1 MSNNSGHKKRT
12 SQRVDR
18 IAGIGFARFLKLLH
32 SMSKEG
38 LISLSV
44 GEPDYG
50 TAACICEAA
59 AQAASE
65 GWTKYTPTS
74 GFPELR
80 QAIAANLKKRHGLD
94 YDPDTEILVT
104 VGVSQA
110 MDLSFR
116 ALLDPGDEVI
126 TPDPHYI
133 CYPPNII
140 LSEGVPVRVPTD
152 MSADYALQPDEMERK
167 ITPRTKALLFGNPAN
182 PTGALME
189 KNTLEGMA
197 AIAQKH
203 DLVVIADEIYSAFVY
218 GEATFT
224 SFATLPGMKERTV
237 LLDGFSKRYGMPG
250 WRIGYAAGPADIIDS
265 MLQMAQHTML
275 CPPNATQWAAVA
287 ALDMDDEVDFRTI
300 LTHYEQ
306 RRTLLYT
313 ELNRIGLATAE
324 PKGAFYIFPNVSI
337 TGLTAEEFCEKLLL
351 EEKVMVLPG
360 DSFGEQG
367 KNHVRICYATPY
379 AGLQEALQ
387 RIESFVNRY
396 RVARPV

>member
-1 MSNNSGHKKRT
+1 MSQPSGHKKRT

-44 GEPDYG
+44 GEPDFG
-50 TAACICEAA
+50 TATCVCEAA

-80 QAIAANLKKRHGLD
+80 KAIAANLKKRHGLE
-94 YDPDTEILVT
+94 YDPETEILVT

-110 MDLSFR
+110 MDLGFR

-133 CYPPNII
+133 CYPPNIA
-140 LSEGVPVRVPTD
+140 LSEGVTVRVPT
-152 MSADYALQPDEMERK
+152 SQSESYALEPDEMEKK
-167 ITPRTKALLFGNPAN
+167 IGPRTKVLLFGNPAN

-189 KNTLEGMA
+189 KKTLEGVAKIA
-197 AIAQKH
+197 AKH
-203 DLVVIADEIYSAFVY
+203 DLVVIADEIYSTFIY
-218 GEATFT
+218 GGATFT
-224 SFATLPGMKERTV
+224 SFATLPGMKERTL

-250 WRIGYAAGPADIIDS
+250 WRLGYAAGPADIINA
-265 MLQMAQHTML
+265 MLDMAQHTML
-275 CPPNATQWAAVA
+275 CPPNSTQWAALA
-287 ALDMDDEVDFRTI
+287 ALNMDDDADFEKIRQ
-300 LTHYEQ
+300 HYDK
-306 RRTLLYT
+306 RRILLYT
-313 ELNRIGLATAE
+313 ELNRMGLKTAE
-324 PKGAFYIFPNVSI
+324 PKGAFYIFPDVSV
-337 TGLTAEEFCEKLLL
+337 TGLSSEAFCEKLLL

-367 KNHVRICYATPY
+367 KNHIRICYATPY
-379 AGLQEALQ
+379 EGIKEALQ
-387 RIESFVNRY
+387 RIERFTNKY
-396 RVARPV
+396 RQ

>member
-1 MSNNSGHKKRT
+1 MSQPSGHKKRT

-44 GEPDYG
+44 GEPDFG
-50 TAACICEAA
+50 TAACVCEAA

-80 QAIAANLKKRHGLD
+80 KAIAANLKKRHGLE
-94 YDPDTEILVT
+94 YDPETEILVT

-110 MDLSFR
+110 MDLGFR

-133 CYPPNII
+133 CYPPNIT
-140 LSEGVPVRVPTD
+140 LAEGVTVHVPTWQGD
-152 MSADYALQPDEMERK
+152 NYALEPDEMEKK

-189 KNTLEGMA
+189 KKTLEGVAKIA
-197 AIAQKH
+197 AKH
-203 DLVVIADEIYSAFVY
+203 DLVVIADEIYSTFVY
-218 GEATFT
+218 GATFT
-224 SFATLPGMKERTV
+224 SFATLPDMKERTL

-250 WRIGYAAGPADIIDS
+250 WRLGYAAGPADIIQA
-265 MLQMAQHTML
+265 MLDMAQHTML
-275 CPPNATQWAAVA
+275 CPPNSTQWAALA
-287 ALDMDDEVDFRTI
+287 ALNMDDDADFEKIRQ
-300 LTHYEQ
+300 HYDK

-313 ELNRIGLATAE
+313 ELNRMGLKTAE
-324 PKGAFYIFPNVSI
+324 PKGAFYIFPDVSV
-337 TGLTAEEFCEKLLL
+337 TGLSSEAFCEKLLL

-360 DSFGEQG
+360 DSFGQQG
-367 KNHVRICYATPY
+367 KDHIRICYATPY
-379 AGLQEALQ
+379 EGIKEALQ
-387 RIESFVNRY
+387 RIERFTNKY
-396 RVARPV
+396 HK

>member
-1 MSNNSGHKKRT
+1 MSHDTGHKKRT

-44 GEPDYG
+44 GEPDFG
-50 TAACICEAA
+50 TATCVCEAA

-80 QAIAANLKKRHGLD
+80 QAIATNLKRRHGLD
-94 YDPDTEILVT
+94 YDPESEILVT

-110 MDLSFR
+110 MDLVFR
-116 ALLDPGDEVI
+116 AMLDPGDEVI

-133 CYPPNII
+133 CYPPSIT
-140 LSEGVPVRVPTD
+140 LSEGVAVRVPTD
-152 MSADYALQPDEMERK
+152 KSTSYALDPVEMENR
-167 ITPRTKALLFGNPAN
+167 IAPATKVLLFGNPAN

-189 KNTLEGMA
+189 RDTLEGVA
-197 AIAQKH
+197 RVADAH
-203 DLVVIADEIYSAFVY
+203 DLVVIADEIYSTFVY
-218 GEATFT
+218 GGARFT

-250 WRIGYAAGPADIIDS
+250 WRIGYAAGPAEIIGA
-265 MLQMAQHTML
+265 MLQIAQHTML
-275 CPPNATQWAAVA
+275 CPPNSTQWGALA
-287 ALDMDDEVDFRTI
+287 ALTMDDEADFQQV
-300 LTHYEQ
+300 LSHYEK

-313 ELNRIGLATAE
+313 ELNRIGLTTAE
-324 PKGAFYIFPNVSI
+324 PKGAFYIFPDISV
-337 TGLTAEEFCEKLLL
+337 TGLTAVEFVEKLLL

-367 KNHVRICYATPY
+367 KNHVRICYATHY
-379 AGLQEALQ
+379 EGIQEALQ

-396 RVARPV
+396 RVSRPV

>member
-1 MSNNSGHKKRT
+1 MSQPSGHKKRT

-44 GEPDYG
+44 GEPDFG
-50 TAACICEAA
+50 TATCVCEAA

-80 QAIAANLKKRHGLD
+80 KAIAANLKKRHGLD
-94 YDPDTEILVT
+94 YDPETEIIVT

-110 MDLSFR
+110 MDLGFR

-133 CYPPNII
+133 CYPPNIT
-140 LSEGVPVRVPTD
+140 LSEGVTVRVPTSPSD
-152 MSADYALQPDEMERK
+152 NYALEPDEMEKK
-167 ITPRTKALLFGNPAN
+167 ITPRTKVLLFGNPAN

-189 KNTLEGMA
+189 KKTLEGVAKIA
-197 AIAQKH
+197 AKH
-203 DLVVIADEIYSAFVY
+203 DLVVIADEIYSTFVY
-218 GEATFT
+218 GATFT
-224 SFATLPGMKERTV
+224 SFPTLPGMKERTL

-250 WRIGYAAGPADIIDS
+250 WRLGYAAGPADIIQA
-265 MLQMAQHTML
+265 MLDMAQHTML
-275 CPPNATQWAAVA
+275 CPPNSTQWAALA
-287 ALDMDDEVDFRTI
+287 ALNMDDDADFEKIRQ
-300 LTHYEQ
+300 HYDK

-313 ELNRIGLATAE
+313 ELNRMGLKTAE
-324 PKGAFYIFPNVSI
+324 PKGAFYIFPNVSV
-337 TGLTAEEFCEKLLL
+337 TGLSSEAFCEKLLL

-360 DSFGEQG
+360 DSFGQQG
-367 KNHVRICYATPY
+367 KNHIRICYATPY
-379 AGLQEALQ
+379 DGIKEALQ
-387 RIESFVNRY
+387 RIERFTNKY
-396 RVARPV
+396 RK

>member
-1 MSNNSGHKKRT
+1 MSQPSGHKKRT

-44 GEPDYG
+44 GEPDFG
-50 TAACICEAA
+50 TATCVCEAA

-80 QAIAANLKKRHGLD
+80 KAIAANLKKRHGLD
-94 YDPDTEILVT
+94 YAPETEIIVT

-110 MDLSFR
+110 MDLGFR

-133 CYPPNII
+133 CYPPNIT
-140 LSEGVPVRVPTD
+140 LSEGVTVRVPTSPSD
-152 MSADYALQPDEMERK
+152 NYALEPDEMEK
-167 ITPRTKALLFGNPAN
+167 K
-182 PTGALME
+182 
-189 KNTLEGMA
+189 TLEGVAKIA
-197 AIAQKH
+197 AKH
-203 DLVVIADEIYSAFVY
+203 DLVVIADEIYSTFVY
-218 GEATFT
+218 GATFT
-224 SFATLPGMKERTV
+224 SFPTLPGMKERTL

-250 WRIGYAAGPADIIDS
+250 WRLGYAAGPADIIQA
-265 MLQMAQHTML
+265 MLDMAQHTML
-275 CPPNATQWAAVA
+275 CPPNSTQWAALA
-287 ALDMDDEVDFRTI
+287 ALNMDDDADFEKIRQ
-300 LTHYEQ
+300 HYDK

-313 ELNRIGLATAE
+313 ELNRMGLKTAE
-324 PKGAFYIFPNVSI
+324 PKGAFYIFPNVSV
-337 TGLTAEEFCEKLLL
+337 TGLSSEAFCEKLLL

-360 DSFGEQG
+360 DSFGQQG
-367 KNHVRICYATPY
+367 KDHIRICYATPY
-379 AGLQEALQ
+379 EGIKEALQ
-387 RIESFVNRY
+387 RIERFTNKY
-396 RVARPV
+396 RT

>member
-1 MSNNSGHKKRT
+1 MSQNSGQKKRT

-44 GEPDYG
+44 GEPDFG
-50 TAACICEAA
+50 TATCVCEAA

-80 QAIAANLKKRHGLD
+80 QAIAANLKRRHGLD
-94 YDPDTEILVT
+94 YDPESEILVT

-110 MDLSFR
+110 IDLAFR
-116 ALLDPGDEVI
+116 AMLDEGDEVI

-133 CYPPNII
+133 CYPPAIA
-140 LSEGVPVRVPTD
+140 LSGGVTVRVPTEQ
-152 MSADYALQPDEMERK
+152 SRDYALASTQMEEK
-167 ITPRTKALLFGNPAN
+167 ISPRTKALFFGNPAN

-189 KNTLEGMA
+189 KETLEGVA
-197 AIAQKH
+197 RIAEEH
-203 DLVVIADEIYSAFVY
+203 DLVVLADEIYSSFIY
-218 GEATFT
+218 GGATFT
-224 SFATLPGMKERTV
+224 SFATLPGMKERT
-237 LLDGFSKRYGMPG
+237 LLFDGFSKRYGMPG
-250 WRIGYAAGPADIIDS
+250 WRIGYAAGPADIIGG
-265 MLQMAQHTML
+265 MLDVAQHTML
-275 CPPNATQWAAVA
+275 CPPNSTQWGALA
-287 ALDMDDEVDFRTI
+287 ALNMDDDADFQRI
-300 LTHYEQ
+300 LSDYEQ
-306 RRTLLYT
+306 RRTLIYT
-313 ELNRIGLATAE
+313 ELNRIGLTTAE
-324 PKGAFYIFPNVSI
+324 PKGAFYIFPDISI
-337 TGLTAEEFCEKLLL
+337 TGLTATEFCEKLLL

-367 KNHVRICYATPY
+367 KNHVRICYATSY
-379 AGLQEALQ
+379 EGIKEALQ

-396 RVARPV
+396 RVSRPV

>member
-1 MSNNSGHKKRT
+1 
-12 SQRVDR
+12 VDR

-44 GEPDYG
+44 GEPDFG
-50 TAACICEAA
+50 TATCVCEAA

-80 QAIAANLKKRHGLD
+80 KAIAANLKKRHGLE
-94 YDPDTEILVT
+94 YDPETEILVT

-110 MDLSFR
+110 MDLGFR

-133 CYPPNII
+133 CYPPNIT
-140 LSEGVPVRVPTD
+140 LSEGVAVRVPTSPSD
-152 MSADYALQPDEMERK
+152 NYALDPDEMEKK
-167 ITPRTKALLFGNPAN
+167 IGPRTKVLLFGNPAN

-189 KNTLEGMA
+189 KKTLEGVAKIA
-197 AIAQKH
+197 AKH
-203 DLVVIADEIYSAFVY
+203 DLVVIADEIYSTFVY
-218 GEATFT
+218 GAKFT
-224 SFATLPGMKERTV
+224 SFPTLPGMKERTL

-250 WRIGYAAGPADIIDS
+250 WRLGYAAGPADIINA
-265 MLQMAQHTML
+265 MLDMAQHTML
-275 CPPNATQWAAVA
+275 CPPNSTQWAALA
-287 ALDMDDEVDFRTI
+287 ALNMDDDADFEKIRQ
-300 LTHYEQ
+300 HYDK
-306 RRTLLYT
+306 RRVLLYT
-313 ELNRIGLATAE
+313 ELNRMGLKTAE
-324 PKGAFYIFPNVSI
+324 PKGAFYIFPDVSV
-337 TGLTAEEFCEKLLL
+337 TGLSSEAFCEKLLL

-367 KNHVRICYATPY
+367 KDHIRICYATPY
-379 AGLQEALQ
+379 EGIKEALQ
-387 RIESFVNRY
+387 RIERFTNKY
-396 RVARPV
+396 RK

>member
-1 MSNNSGHKKRT
+1 MSHPSGHKKRT

-44 GEPDYG
+44 GEPDFG
-50 TAACICEAA
+50 TATCVCEAA

-80 QAIAANLKKRHGLD
+80 KAIAANLKRRHGLD
-94 YDPDTEILVT
+94 YDPESEIIVT

-110 MDLSFR
+110 MDLGFR

-133 CYPPNII
+133 CYPPNIT
-140 LSEGVPVRVPTD
+140 LSEGVTVRVPTYQ
-152 MSADYALQPDEMERK
+152 SEDYALEPDEMEKK
-167 ITPRTKALLFGNPAN
+167 ITPRTKVLLFGNPAN

-189 KNTLEGMA
+189 KKTLDGVA
-197 AIAQKH
+197 RIADKH
-203 DLVVIADEIYSAFVY
+203 DLVVIADEIYSSFIY
-218 GEATFT
+218 GGARFT
-224 SFATLPGMKERTV
+224 SFATLPGMKERTL

-250 WRIGYAAGPADIIDS
+250 WRLGYAAGPSDIITA
-265 MLQMAQHTML
+265 MLDMAQHTML
-275 CPPNATQWAAVA
+275 CPPNSTQWAALA
-287 ALDMDDEVDFRTI
+287 ALNMDDEADFARI
-300 LTHYEQ
+300 VSNYDQ
-306 RRTLLYT
+306 RRILLHR
-313 ELNRIGLATAE
+313 ELNRMGLTTAE
-324 PKGAFYIFPNVSI
+324 PKGAFYIFPDVSV
-337 TGLTAEEFCEKLLL
+337 TGFSSEEFCEKLLL

-360 DSFGEQG
+360 DSFGDQG
-367 KNHVRICYATPY
+367 KDHIRICYATPY
-379 AGLQEALQ
+379 EGIKEALQ
-387 RIESFVNRY
+387 RIERFVNTHRK
-396 RVARPV
+396 

>member
-1 MSNNSGHKKRT
+1 
-12 SQRVDR
+12 VDR

-44 GEPDYG
+44 GEPDFG
-50 TAACICEAA
+50 TATCVCEAA

-80 QAIAANLKKRHGLD
+80 KAIAANLKKRHGLD
-94 YDPDTEILVT
+94 YDPETEILVT

-110 MDLSFR
+110 MDLGFR

-133 CYPPNII
+133 CYPPNIT
-140 LSEGVPVRVPTD
+140 LSEGVAVRVPTSPSD
-152 MSADYALQPDEMERK
+152 NYALDPDEMEKK
-167 ITPRTKALLFGNPAN
+167 IGPRTKVLLFGNPAN

-189 KNTLEGMA
+189 KKTLEGVAKIA
-197 AIAQKH
+197 AKH
-203 DLVVIADEIYSAFVY
+203 DLVVIADEIYSTFVY
-218 GEATFT
+218 GAKFT
-224 SFATLPGMKERTV
+224 SFPTLPGMKERTL

-250 WRIGYAAGPADIIDS
+250 WRLGYAAGPADIINA
-265 MLQMAQHTML
+265 MLDMAQHTML
-275 CPPNATQWAAVA
+275 CPPNSTQWAALA
-287 ALDMDDEVDFRTI
+287 ALNMDDDADFEKIRQ
-300 LTHYEQ
+300 HYDK
-306 RRTLLYT
+306 RRILLYT
-313 ELNRIGLATAE
+313 ELNRMGLKTAE
-324 PKGAFYIFPNVSI
+324 PKGAFYIFPDVSV
-337 TGLTAEEFCEKLLL
+337 TGLSSEAFCEKLLL

-367 KNHVRICYATPY
+367 KNHIRICYATPY
-379 AGLQEALQ
+379 EGIKEALQ
-387 RIESFVNRY
+387 RIERFTNKY
-396 RVARPV
+396 RK

>member
-1 MSNNSGHKKRT
+1 MSQPSGHKKRT

-44 GEPDYG
+44 GEPDFG
-50 TAACICEAA
+50 TATCVCEAA

-80 QAIAANLKKRHGLD
+80 KAIAANLKKRHGLD
-94 YDPDTEILVT
+94 YDPETEILVT

-110 MDLSFR
+110 MDLGFR

-133 CYPPNII
+133 CYPPNIT
-140 LSEGVPVRVPTD
+140 LSEGVTVRVPTSPSD
-152 MSADYALQPDEMERK
+152 NYALEPDEMEKK
-167 ITPRTKALLFGNPAN
+167 IGPRTKVLLFGNPAN

-189 KNTLEGMA
+189 KKTLEGVAKIA
-197 AIAQKH
+197 AKH
-203 DLVVIADEIYSAFVY
+203 DLVVIADEIYSTFVY
-218 GEATFT
+218 GAKFT
-224 SFATLPGMKERTV
+224 SFPTLPGMKERTL

-250 WRIGYAAGPADIIDS
+250 WRLGYAAGPADIITA
-265 MLQMAQHTML
+265 MLDMAQHTML
-275 CPPNATQWAAVA
+275 CPPNSTQWAALA
-287 ALDMDDEVDFRTI
+287 ALNMDDDADFEKIRQ
-300 LTHYEQ
+300 HYDK
-306 RRTLLYT
+306 RRILLYT
-313 ELNRIGLATAE
+313 ELNRMGLKTAE
-324 PKGAFYIFPNVSI
+324 PKGAFYIFPDVSV
-337 TGLTAEEFCEKLLL
+337 TGLSSEAFCEKLLL

-367 KNHVRICYATPY
+367 KNHIRICYATPY
-379 AGLQEALQ
+379 EGIKEALQ
-387 RIESFVNRY
+387 RIERFTDKY
-396 RVARPV
+396 RK

>member
-1 MSNNSGHKKRT
+1 MSQPSGHKKRT

-44 GEPDYG
+44 GEPDFG
-50 TAACICEAA
+50 TATCVCEAA

-80 QAIAANLKKRHGLD
+80 KAIAANLKKRHGLE
-94 YDPDTEILVT
+94 YDPETEILVT

-110 MDLSFR
+110 MDLGFR

-133 CYPPNII
+133 CYPPNIT
-140 LSEGVPVRVPTD
+140 LSEGVAVRVPTSPSD
-152 MSADYALQPDEMERK
+152 NYALDPDEMEKK
-167 ITPRTKALLFGNPAN
+167 IGPRTKVLLFGNPAN

-189 KNTLEGMA
+189 KKTLEGVAKIA
-197 AIAQKH
+197 AKH
-203 DLVVIADEIYSAFVY
+203 DLVVIADEIYSTFVY
-218 GEATFT
+218 GAKFT
-224 SFATLPGMKERTV
+224 SFPTLPGMKERTL

-250 WRIGYAAGPADIIDS
+250 WRLGYAAGPADIINA
-265 MLQMAQHTML
+265 MLDMAQHTML
-275 CPPNATQWAAVA
+275 CPPNSTQWAALA
-287 ALDMDDEVDFRTI
+287 ALNMDDDADFEKIRQ
-300 LTHYEQ
+300 HYDK
-306 RRTLLYT
+306 RRVLLYT
-313 ELNRIGLATAE
+313 ELNRMGLKTAE
-324 PKGAFYIFPNVSI
+324 PKGAFYIFPDVSV
-337 TGLTAEEFCEKLLL
+337 TGLSSEAFCEKLLL

-367 KNHVRICYATPY
+367 KDHIRICYATPY
-379 AGLQEALQ
+379 EGIKEALQ
-387 RIESFVNRY
+387 RIERFTNKY
-396 RVARPV
+396 RK

>member
-1 MSNNSGHKKRT
+1 MSQPSGHKKRT

-44 GEPDYG
+44 GEPDFG
-50 TAACICEAA
+50 TATCVCEAA

-80 QAIAANLKKRHGLD
+80 KAIAANLKKRHGLD
-94 YDPDTEILVT
+94 YDPETEIIVT

-110 MDLSFR
+110 MDLGFR

-133 CYPPNII
+133 CYPPNIT
-140 LSEGVPVRVPTD
+140 LSEGVTVRVPTSPSD
-152 MSADYALQPDEMERK
+152 NYALEPDEMEKK
-167 ITPRTKALLFGNPAN
+167 ITPRTKVLLFGNPAN

-189 KNTLEGMA
+189 KKTLEGVAKIA
-197 AIAQKH
+197 AKH
-203 DLVVIADEIYSAFVY
+203 DLVVIADEIYSTFVY
-218 GEATFT
+218 GATFT
-224 SFATLPGMKERTV
+224 SFPTLPGMKERTL

-250 WRIGYAAGPADIIDS
+250 WRLGYASGPADIIQA
-265 MLQMAQHTML
+265 MLDMAQHTML
-275 CPPNATQWAAVA
+275 CPPNSTQWAALA
-287 ALDMDDEVDFRTI
+287 ALNMDDDADFEKIRQ
-300 LTHYEQ
+300 HYDK

-313 ELNRIGLATAE
+313 ELNRMGLKTAE
-324 PKGAFYIFPNVSI
+324 PKGAFYIFPNVSV
-337 TGLTAEEFCEKLLL
+337 TGLSSEAFCEKLLL

-360 DSFGEQG
+360 DSFGQQG
-367 KNHVRICYATPY
+367 KNHIRICYATPY
-379 AGLQEALQ
+379 EGIKEALQ
-387 RIESFVNRY
+387 RIERFTNKY
-396 RVARPV
+396 RT

>member
-1 MSNNSGHKKRT
+1 MSQPSGHKKRT

-44 GEPDYG
+44 GEPDFG
-50 TAACICEAA
+50 TATCVCEAA

-80 QAIAANLKKRHGLD
+80 KAIAANLKKRHGLD
-94 YDPDTEILVT
+94 YDPESEILVT

-110 MDLSFR
+110 MDLGFR

-133 CYPPNII
+133 CYPPNIT
-140 LSEGVPVRVPTD
+140 LSEGVTVRVPTSPSD
-152 MSADYALQPDEMERK
+152 NYALNPDEMEKR
-167 ITPRTKALLFGNPAN
+167 IGPRTKVLLFGNPAN

-189 KNTLEGMA
+189 KKTLEGVA
-197 AIAQKH
+197 KIAQKH
-203 DLVVIADEIYSAFVY
+203 DLVVISDEIYSTFVY
-218 GEATFT
+218 GATFT
-224 SFATLPGMKERTV
+224 SFPTLPGMKPRTL

-250 WRIGYAAGPADIIDS
+250 WRIGYAAGPADIIDA

-275 CPPNATQWAAVA
+275 CPPNSTQWAALA
-287 ALDMDDEVDFRTI
+287 ALNMDDDADFEKIRQ
-300 LTHYEQ
+300 HYDK
-306 RRTLLYT
+306 RRILLYT
-313 ELNRIGLATAE
+313 ELNRMGLKTAE
-324 PKGAFYIFPNVSI
+324 PKGAFYIFPNVSV
-337 TGLTAEEFCEKLLL
+337 TGLSSEQFCEKLLL

-367 KNHVRICYATPY
+367 KNHIRICYATPY
-379 AGLQEALQ
+379 EGIKEALQ
-387 RIESFVNRY
+387 RIERFTNKY
-396 RVARPV
+396 RK

>member
-1 MSNNSGHKKRT
+1 MSQPSGHKKRT

-44 GEPDYG
+44 GEPDFG
-50 TAACICEAA
+50 TAACVCEAA

-80 QAIAANLKKRHGLD
+80 KAIAANLRQRHGLE
-94 YDPDTEILVT
+94 YDPESEIIVT

-110 MDLSFR
+110 MDLGFR

-133 CYPPNII
+133 CYPPNIT
-140 LSEGVPVRVPTD
+140 LSEGVTVRVPTHQSD
-152 MSADYALQPDEMERK
+152 SYALAPDEMEKK
-167 ITPRTKALLFGNPAN
+167 ITPRTRALLFGNPAN

-189 KNTLEGMA
+189 RNTLDGVAKIA
-197 AIAQKH
+197 AKH
-203 DLVVIADEIYSAFVY
+203 DLVVIADEIYSTFIY
-218 GEATFT
+218 GGAKFT
-224 SFATLPGMKERTV
+224 SFATLPGMKQRTL

-250 WRIGYAAGPADIIDS
+250 WRLGYAAGPADIITA
-265 MLQMAQHTML
+265 MLDMAQHTML
-275 CPPNATQWAAVA
+275 CPPNSTQWAALA
-287 ALDMDDEVDFRTI
+287 ALNMDDEADFQRI
-300 LTHYEQ
+300 VANYDQ
-306 RRTLLYT
+306 RRVLLYS
-313 ELNRIGLATAE
+313 ELNRMGLKTAE
-324 PKGAFYIFPNVSI
+324 PKGAFYIFPDVSI
-337 TGLTAEEFCEKLLL
+337 TGLSSEEFCEKLLL

-367 KNHVRICYATPY
+367 KDHIRICYATPY
-379 AGLQEALQ
+379 EGIREALQ
-387 RIESFVNRY
+387 RIERFVNRY
-396 RVARPV
+396 RVSRPV

>member
-1 MSNNSGHKKRT
+1 MSQPSGHKKRT

-44 GEPDYG
+44 GEPDFG
-50 TAACICEAA
+50 TATCVCEAA

-80 QAIAANLKKRHGLD
+80 KAIAANLKKRHGLD
-94 YDPDTEILVT
+94 YDPETEILVT

-110 MDLSFR
+110 MDLGFR

-133 CYPPNII
+133 CYPPNIT
-140 LSEGVPVRVPTD
+140 LSEGVAVRVPTSPSD
-152 MSADYALQPDEMERK
+152 NYALEPDEMEKK
-167 ITPRTKALLFGNPAN
+167 ISPRTKVLLFGNPAN

-189 KNTLEGMA
+189 KKTLEGVAKIA
-197 AIAQKH
+197 AKH
-203 DLVVIADEIYSAFVY
+203 DLVVIADEIYSTFVY
-218 GEATFT
+218 GAKFT
-224 SFATLPGMKERTV
+224 SFPTLPGMKERTL

-250 WRIGYAAGPADIIDS
+250 WRLGYAAGPADIINA
-265 MLQMAQHTML
+265 MLDMAQHTML
-275 CPPNATQWAAVA
+275 CPPNSTQWAALA
-287 ALDMDDEVDFRTI
+287 ALNMDDDADFEKIRQ
-300 LTHYEQ
+300 HYDK
-306 RRTLLYT
+306 RRILLYT
-313 ELNRIGLATAE
+313 ELNRMGLKTAE
-324 PKGAFYIFPNVSI
+324 PKGAFYIFPDVSV
-337 TGLTAEEFCEKLLL
+337 TGLSSEAFCEKLLL

-367 KNHVRICYATPY
+367 KNHIRICYATPY
-379 AGLQEALQ
+379 EGIKEALQ
-387 RIESFVNRY
+387 RIERFTNKY
-396 RVARPV
+396 RK

>member
-1 MSNNSGHKKRT
+1 MSHDSGHRKRT

-44 GEPDYG
+44 GEPDFG
-50 TAACICEAA
+50 TAACVCEAA

-80 QAIAANLKKRHGLD
+80 KAIAANLKKRHGLE
-94 YDPDTEILVT
+94 YDPETEIIVT

-110 MDLSFR
+110 MDLGFR
-116 ALLDPGDEVI
+116 ALLNPGDEVI

-133 CYPPNII
+133 CYPPNIA
-140 LSEGVPVRVPTD
+140 LSEGIAVRVPTRQSD
-152 MSADYALQPDEMERK
+152 NYALEPDEMEKK

-189 KNTLEGMA
+189 KRTLQGVAKIA
-197 AIAQKH
+197 AKH
-203 DLVVIADEIYSAFVY
+203 DLVVIADEIYSTFVY
-218 GEATFT
+218 GGAIFT
-224 SFATLPGMKERTV
+224 SFASLPGMKERTL

-250 WRIGYAAGPADIIDS
+250 WRLGYAAGPADIIGA
-265 MLQMAQHTML
+265 MLDMSQHTML
-275 CPPNATQWAAVA
+275 CPPNATQWAALA
-287 ALDMDDEVDFRTI
+287 ALNMDDEADFAKI
-300 LTHYEQ
+300 VENYDK

-313 ELNRIGLATAE
+313 ELNRMGLKTAE
-324 PKGAFYIFPNVSI
+324 PKGAFYIFPDVSI
-337 TGLTAEEFCEKLLL
+337 TGLPSEEFCEKLLL

-360 DSFGEQG
+360 DSFGHEG
-367 KNHVRICYATPY
+367 KDHIRICYATQY
-379 AGLQEALQ
+379 EGIKEALQ
-387 RIESFVNRY
+387 RIEHFVDRQ
-396 RVARPV
+396 RK

>member
-1 MSNNSGHKKRT
+1 MSQPSGHKKRT

-44 GEPDYG
+44 GEPDFG
-50 TAACICEAA
+50 TATCVCEAA

-80 QAIAANLKKRHGLD
+80 KAIAANLKKRHGLD
-94 YDPDTEILVT
+94 YDPETEILVT

-110 MDLSFR
+110 MDLGFR

-133 CYPPNII
+133 CYPPNIT
-140 LSEGVPVRVPTD
+140 LSEGVAVRVPTSPSD
-152 MSADYALQPDEMERK
+152 NYALEPDEMEKK
-167 ITPRTKALLFGNPAN
+167 IGPRTKVLLFGNPAN

-189 KNTLEGMA
+189 KKTLQGVA
-197 AIAQKH
+197 KIAEKH
-203 DLVVIADEIYSAFVY
+203 DLVVIADEIYSTFVY
-218 GEATFT
+218 GASFT
-224 SFATLPGMKERTV
+224 SFPTLPGMKERTL

-250 WRIGYAAGPADIIDS
+250 WRLGYAAGPADIINA
-265 MLQMAQHTML
+265 MLDMAQHTML
-275 CPPNATQWAAVA
+275 CPPNSTQWAALA
-287 ALDMDDEVDFRTI
+287 ALNMDDDADFEKIRQ
-300 LTHYEQ
+300 HYDK
-306 RRTLLYT
+306 RRILLYT
-313 ELNRIGLATAE
+313 ELNRMGLKTAE
-324 PKGAFYIFPNVSI
+324 PKGAFYIFPDVSV
-337 TGLTAEEFCEKLLL
+337 TGLSSEQFCEKLLL

-367 KNHVRICYATPY
+367 KNHIRICYATPY
-379 AGLQEALQ
+379 EGIKEALQ
-387 RIESFVNRY
+387 RIERFTNKY
-396 RVARPV
+396 RK

>member
-1 MSNNSGHKKRT
+1 MSQPSGHKKRT

-44 GEPDYG
+44 GEPDFG
-50 TAACICEAA
+50 TATCVCEAA

-65 GWTKYTPTS
+65 GLTKYTPTS

-80 QAIAANLKKRHGLD
+80 KAIAANLKKRHGLD
-94 YDPDTEILVT
+94 YDPETEILVT

-110 MDLSFR
+110 MDLGFR

-133 CYPPNII
+133 CYPPNIT
-140 LSEGVPVRVPTD
+140 LSEGVAVRVPTSPSD
-152 MSADYALQPDEMERK
+152 NYALEPDEMEKK
-167 ITPRTKALLFGNPAN
+167 ISPRTKVLLFGNPAN

-189 KNTLEGMA
+189 KKTLEGVAKIA
-197 AIAQKH
+197 AKH
-203 DLVVIADEIYSAFVY
+203 DLVVIADEIYSTFVY
-218 GEATFT
+218 GAKFT
-224 SFATLPGMKERTV
+224 SFPTLPGMKERTL

-250 WRIGYAAGPADIIDS
+250 WRLGYAAGPADIINA
-265 MLQMAQHTML
+265 MLDMAQHTML
-275 CPPNATQWAAVA
+275 CPPNSTQWAALA
-287 ALDMDDEVDFRTI
+287 ALNMDDDADFEKIRQ
-300 LTHYEQ
+300 HYDK
-306 RRTLLYT
+306 RRILLYT
-313 ELNRIGLATAE
+313 ELNRMGLKTAE
-324 PKGAFYIFPNVSI
+324 PKGAFYIFPDVSV
-337 TGLTAEEFCEKLLL
+337 TGLSSEAFCEKLLL

-367 KNHVRICYATPY
+367 KNHIRICYATPY
-379 AGLQEALQ
+379 EGIKEALQ
-387 RIESFVNRY
+387 RIERFTNKY
-396 RVARPV
+396 RK

>member
-1 MSNNSGHKKRT
+1 MSQSSGQKKRT

-44 GEPDYG
+44 GEPDFG
-50 TAACICEAA
+50 TATCVCEAA

-80 QAIAANLKKRHGLD
+80 KAIAADIKRRHGLE
-94 YDPDTEILVT
+94 YDPETEIIVT

-110 MDLSFR
+110 MDLAFR

-133 CYPPNII
+133 CYPPNIV
-140 LSEGVPVRVPTD
+140 LSEGVAVRVPTLQ
-152 MSADYALQPDEMERK
+152 SADFALEPEEMEKK
-167 ITPRTKALLFGNPAN
+167 ITPRTKVLLFGNPAN
-182 PTGALME
+182 PTGALMQ
-189 KNTLEGMA
+189 KQTLEGVA
-197 AIAQKH
+197 SIAEKH
-203 DLVVIADEIYSAFVY
+203 DLVVIADEIYSAFIY
-218 GEATFT
+218 GGATFT
-224 SFATLPGMKERTV
+224 SFPTLPGMKERTL

-250 WRIGYAAGPADIIDS
+250 WRIGYAAGPADIIDA

-275 CPPNATQWAAVA
+275 CPPNATQWAALA
-287 ALDMDDEVDFRTI
+287 ALNMDDEADFAKV
-300 LTHYEQ
+300 LAHYEK

-313 ELNRIGLATAE
+313 ELNRMGLATAE
-324 PKGAFYIFPNVSI
+324 PKGAFYIFPDISI
-337 TGLTAEEFCEKLLL
+337 TGLSAEAFCEKLLL

-367 KNHVRICYATPY
+367 TDHVRICYATPY
-379 AGLQEALQ
+379 EGLQEALQ
-387 RIESFVNRY
+387 RIERFTNKY
-396 RVARPV
+396 RT

>member
-1 MSNNSGHKKRT
+1 MSQPSGHKKRT

-44 GEPDYG
+44 GEPDFG
-50 TAACICEAA
+50 TATCVCEAA

-80 QAIAANLKKRHGLD
+80 KAIAANLKKRHGLD
-94 YDPDTEILVT
+94 YDPETEILVT

-110 MDLSFR
+110 MDLGFR

-133 CYPPNII
+133 CYPPNIT
-140 LSEGVPVRVPTD
+140 LSEGVAVRVPTSPSD
-152 MSADYALQPDEMERK
+152 NYALEPDEMEKK
-167 ITPRTKALLFGNPAN
+167 ISPRTKVLLFGNPAN

-189 KNTLEGMA
+189 KKTLEGVAKIA
-197 AIAQKH
+197 AKH
-203 DLVVIADEIYSAFVY
+203 DLVVIADEIYSTFVY
-218 GEATFT
+218 GAKFT
-224 SFATLPGMKERTV
+224 SFPTLPGMKERTL

-250 WRIGYAAGPADIIDS
+250 WRLGYAAGPADIINA
-265 MLQMAQHTML
+265 MLDMAQHTML
-275 CPPNATQWAAVA
+275 CPPNSTQWAALA
-287 ALDMDDEVDFRTI
+287 ALNMDDDADFEKIRQ
-300 LTHYEQ
+300 HYDK
-306 RRTLLYT
+306 RRILLYT
-313 ELNRIGLATAE
+313 ELNRMGLKTAE
-324 PKGAFYIFPNVSI
+324 PKGAFYIFPDVSV
-337 TGLTAEEFCEKLLL
+337 TGLSSEQFCEKLLL

-367 KNHVRICYATPY
+367 KDHIRICYATPY
-379 AGLQEALQ
+379 EGIKEALQ
-387 RIESFVNRY
+387 RIERFTNKY
-396 RVARPV
+396 RK

>member
-1 MSNNSGHKKRT
+1 MSQNSGQKKRT

-44 GEPDYG
+44 GEPDFG
-50 TAACICEAA
+50 TATCVCEAA

-94 YDPDTEILVT
+94 YDPESEILVT

-110 MDLSFR
+110 IDLAFR
-116 ALLDPGDEVI
+116 AMLDEGDEVI

-133 CYPPNII
+133 CYPPAIA
-140 LSEGVPVRVPTD
+140 LSGGVTVRVPTEQ
-152 MSADYALQPDEMERK
+152 SEDYALDPAQMEQK
-167 ITPRTKALLFGNPAN
+167 ITPKTKALFFGNPAN
-182 PTGALME
+182 PTGALMQ
-189 KNTLEGMA
+189 KDTLEGVA
-197 AIAQKH
+197 RIAREH
-203 DLVVIADEIYSAFVY
+203 DLVVLADEIYSAFIY
-218 GEATFT
+218 GGATFT
-224 SFATLPGMKERTV
+224 SFATLPGMKERTL

-250 WRIGYAAGPADIIDS
+250 WRIGYAAGPSDIIGG
-265 MLQMAQHTML
+265 MLEVAQHTML
-275 CPPNATQWAAVA
+275 CPPNSTQWAGLA
-287 ALDMDDEVDFRTI
+287 ALNMDDDADFQKI
-300 LTHYEQ
+300 LSHYEQ
-306 RRTLLYT
+306 RRTLLYN
-313 ELNRIGLATAE
+313 ELNRIGLPTAE
-324 PKGAFYIFPNVSI
+324 PKGAFYIFPDISI

-360 DSFGEQG
+360 DSFGEKG
-367 KNHVRICYATPY
+367 KYHVRMCYATPY
-379 AGLQEALQ
+379 EGIKEALQ
-387 RIESFVNRY
+387 RIEGFVNRY
-396 RVARPV
+396 RVSQPV

>member
-1 MSNNSGHKKRT
+1 MTQPSGHKKRT

-38 LISLSV
+38 LISLAV
-44 GEPDYG
+44 GEPDFG
-50 TAACICEAA
+50 TATCVCEAA

-80 QAIAANLKKRHGLD
+80 KAIAANLKKRHGLE
-94 YDPDTEILVT
+94 YDPETEILVT

-110 MDLSFR
+110 MDLGFR
-116 ALLDPGDEVI
+116 AMLDPGDEVI

-133 CYPPNII
+133 CYPPMIV
-140 LSEGVPVRVPTD
+140 LTEGVTVRVPTLQEHD
-152 MSADYALQPDEMERK
+152 FALEPDEMEAK
-167 ITPRTKALLFGNPAN
+167 ITPKTKALLIGNPAN

-189 KNTLEGMA
+189 KKTLERVAKVA
-197 AIAQKH
+197 AKH
-203 DLVVIADEIYSAFVY
+203 DLVVIADEIYSAFIY
-218 GEATFT
+218 GGAKFT
-224 SFATLPGMKERTV
+224 SFPTLPGMKERTL

-250 WRIGYAAGPADIIDS
+250 WRIGYAAGPADLIDG

-275 CPPNATQWAAVA
+275 CPPNATQWAALA
-287 ALDMDDEVDFRTI
+287 ALNMDDEADFARI
-300 LTHYEQ
+300 LANYDQ
-306 RRTLLYT
+306 RRALLYT
-313 ELNRIGLATAE
+313 ELNRMGLTTAE
-324 PKGAFYIFPNVSI
+324 PKGAFYIFPDISV
-337 TGLTAEEFCEKLLL
+337 TGLSANEFCEKLLL
-351 EEKVMVLPG
+351 EDKVMVLPG

-379 AGLQEALQ
+379 EGIKEALQ
-387 RIESFVNRY
+387 RIERFVDRH
-396 RVARPV
+396 RA